1 MKIFKVEFNP
11 VYPVGCCLII
21 AANNITECEE
31 IVGKTIKHTN
41 TWKITE
47 VDISSPCVIEY
58 NDGDY

>member
-11 VYPVGCCLII
+11 VYPVGCCLVI
-21 AANNITECEE
+21 AANNIAECEE
-31 IVGKTIKHTN
+31 IVRKTIKHTN

-47 VDISSPCVIEY
+47 VNISSPCVIEY